1 MTNIRHR
8 DPYRSKYTQLPSLQM
23 GHIRNQSLPF
33 CVNSRGNLF
42 RGDENPT
49 IVYLKLAGIG
59 GGGCIFAYISLTDVE
74 RAAA

>member
-1 MTNIRHR
+1 
-8 DPYRSKYTQLPSLQM
+8 M